1 MFDKHPKEFLS
12 RVFRE
17 PINMREVVV
26 QERFKGVFFDL
37 CMGMR
42 EVVVQE
48 RFKGVFFDL
57 CMGMREVVVQERF
70 KGFS

>member
-48 RFKGVFFDL
+48 HSEIFLLD
-57 CMGMREVVVQERF
+57 CGMDARKIMV
-70 KGFS
+70 